1 MITDSRI
8 GFSQQL
14 GVQLTIIANLMHIA
28 YETGQEI
35 VFWDELRK
43 FRQGYLWYDVFD
55 IKSIKYIKRSD
66 IFERILLFY
75 RKLYNEQGAWKKYNR
90 FSIHRFIR
98 VFNRYLSTA
107 LYNIV
112 KTKYKDFIDD
122 NDGLQTGVMI
132 DKRLFELSKDKN
144 YDISGG
150 FGTYKSYKQI
160 ENKIKE
166 SFVFKKEII
175 DTGDKKINSI
185 RTMTNKQLVSVHF
198 RRTDYLIFYSLNLGA
213 DYYTK
218 AINKFDKD
226 KYYFV
231 IFSDDIEGCRDYIKD
246 NNLFTD
252 CDYTYAEKNS
262 FGLDMYLMSR
272 CDHNIIAN
280 SSFSFWGA
288 LLNKNENKIVVCPH
302 DFVSEGTSTK
312 NVGHDALYLNGNYY
326 PDEWIAI

>member
-1 MITDSRI
+1 MITNSRI
-8 GFSQQL
+8 GMTQQL
-14 GVQLTIIANLMHIA
+14 GVQLTVIANLMCIA
-28 YETGQEI
+28 DNNNQVL

-43 FRQGYLWYDVFD
+43 YRQGYQFEDVFD
-55 IKSIKYIKRSD
+55 INSIKYIKRSA
-66 IFERILLFY
+66 ILEKILCIY
-75 RKLYNEQGAWKKYNR
+75 RKLYNESGSWKKYNR

-98 VFNRYLSTA
+98 IINRYISNF
-107 LYNIV
+107 LYILV
-112 KTKYKDFIDD
+112 KSKYRDFVED
-122 NDGLQTGVMI
+122 NDGLQAGIMI

-175 DTGDKKINSI
+175 EAGDKKIESI
-185 RTMTNKQLVSVHF
+185 RSITNKQIVSVHF

-213 DYYTK
+213 DYYSK

-226 KYYFV
+226 KYFFV
-231 IFSDDIEGCRDYIKD
+231 IFSDDIEGCKDYVKE
-246 NNLFTD
+246 NNLFID
-252 CDYTYAEKNS
+252 CDYTFSDKNS

-280 SSFSFWGA
+280 SSFSFWSA
-288 LLNKNENKIVVCPH
+288 LLNKNDHKIVVCPH
-302 DFVSEGTSTK
+302 DFVSEGTATK
-312 NVGHDALYLNGNYY
+312 NVGKDSLYLNGNYY